1 MISEVHRLIRWT
13 GIDSDKEIIY
23 KKAKV
28 FMFLINIKTFDFLLP
43 VNRHFAV
50 SLKIFVALFKMIVSE
65 EASVSGKRRGVC
77 RFKNKMLM

>member
-1 MISEVHRLIRWT
+1 
-13 GIDSDKEIIY
+13 
-23 KKAKV
+23 
-28 FMFLINIKTFDFLLP
+28 MFLINIKTFAFLLP